1 MDILHTFE
9 VYQKQ
14 FDNLRKNNHFGRPQ
28 VLRQFRMQFKG
39 FSINDISTLKSL
51 LVDNDKKWFVAHLL
65 DNLNTFPID
74 LLEPMLIAA
83 VNETDPSFN
92 NDFIKPCRRVFHYVD
107 IQKIL
112 LNIFRNGDTSKKIG
126 VLKALY
132 WARPT
137 VYSLTV
143 HSGDKIS
150 IQQGYDAFIW
160 DDDIKSF
167 NYDFNFVEDKSVF
180 EKEHPKQHAA
190 YTEQLKTILSEFYNT
205 SDIELKYQIAL
216 RLPKET
222 NEYPSELQAEAKA
235 FLHDKTK
242 QGIPQNITEF
252 DKVHNIDNSLL
263 RKLFLKTK
271 RLFAKDKGITLKQ
284 R

>member
-1 MDILHTFE
+1 MNILHTFE

-14 FDNLRKNNHFGRPQ
+14 LNNLRKNNHYGRPQ

-39 FSINDISTLKSL
+39 FSDNDISTLISFL
-51 LVDNDKKWFVAHLL
+51 GDNDRKWFVAHLL
-65 DNLNTFPID
+65 DNLDTFPID
-74 LLEPMLIAA
+74 LLKPMLIAA
-83 VNETDPSFN
+83 VNEPDPSFN
-92 NDFIKPCRRVFHYVD
+92 NDFIKPCRRVFDYVD

-112 LNIFRNGDTSKKIG
+112 LDIFRNGETSKKVG

-143 HSGDKIS
+143 HSGDNIA
-150 IQQGYDAFIW
+150 IQKGYDDFVW
-160 DDDIKSF
+160 DDELKAY

-180 EKEHPKQHAA
+180 EKEHPGQHAA

-216 RLPKET
+216 RLPKEI
-222 NEYPSELQAEAKA
+222 NEYPGELQAEAKA
-235 FLHDKTK
+235 FQHDKNK
-242 QGIPQNITEF
+242 QGIPNNLSELGKVQNIDSSF
-252 DKVHNIDNSLL
+252 LRRALLKV
-263 RKLFLKTK
+263 K
-271 RLFAKDKGITLKQ
+271 RLFTKEKGVTLKQ